1 MDGLSA
7 VHASPAPGPLLG
19 YLVAG
24 FVMLVVGLAVLT
36 LRRGRLPALASPAAT
51 RRALL
56 YAIVFGLCS
65 ASFSRV
71 IEGALLG
78 RDHSPWLLAL
88 GDVMFVTL
96 ALFAWVMVLAENLK
110 LPELGFRGG
119 RPGQVVLATLLGL
132 GGSALYAVGPVRALV
147 AGHAPIT
154 SDGLVFSLLFATAGS
169 ALPEEMLF
177 RGFLMGSMNGRVRR
191 WARVAVPALVF
202 TAVRSGRFVPGAS
215 LAPAE
220 WLFYVFGVVLPLG
233 LWWGLMRDLAG
244 GSLWP
249 CLISHAALDFCTA
262 LAKSSP

>member
-1 MDGLSA
+1 
-7 VHASPAPGPLLG
+7 
-19 YLVAG
+19 
-24 FVMLVVGLAVLT
+24 
-36 LRRGRLPALASPAAT
+36 
-51 RRALL
+51 
-56 YAIVFGLCS
+56 VFGLCS

-215 LAPAE
+215 LAPAD